1 MSLKILFQ
9 TIKVCPL
16 WQISD
21 FLSGRSPLTVKLGV
35 GAHVMYVQLQLSA
48 QNVSELQQNQDVRA
62 QSNVELPTAP
72 PTAIRKNRPKINTH
86 AQTIPPASQTSAP
99 TPVSSDFSSAQ
110 RHRSLAGSVPPA
122 ATCNHHSPHWPGPQ
136 HSTHPSSP
144 VTPNLPSASAC
155 PQPSSPPPAA
165 TPVCRP
171 KPITGPQSPTPASSI
186 EEVSPTTACL
196 HVIAAE
202 LSK

>member
-9 TIKVCPL
+9 TIKVFPL

-62 QSNVELPTAP
+62 RSNVELPTV
-72 PTAIRKNRPKINTH
+72 RENQPKITR
-86 AQTIPPASQTSAP
+86 AQTISPASQTSVP
-99 TPVSSDFSSAQ
+99 IPVSSEFSSAQ
-110 RHRSLAGSVPPA
+110 HHRSLAGSVPPA
-122 ATCNHHSPHWPGPQ
+122 TTCRHYSPHRPGPQ
-136 HSTHPSSP
+136 HPTHPSSP
-144 VTPNLPSASAC
+144 VTSNLPSASAC

-171 KPITGPQSPTPASSI
+171 KLITGPQSPTPASSI

-202 LSK
+202 

>member
-1 MSLKILFQ
+1 MSFKILFQ
-9 TIKVCPL
+9 TIKVFPL

-48 QNVSELQQNQDVRA
+48 QNVSELQQNRDVRA
-62 QSNVELPTAP
+62 QSNVELPTV
-72 PTAIRKNRPKINTH
+72 RKNHLKINTP
-86 AQTIPPASQTSAP
+86 AQTISPASQTSTP
-99 TPVSSDFSSAQ
+99 IPVSSEFSSAQ
-110 RHRSLAGSVPPA
+110 RRRSLAGSIPPA
-122 ATCNHHSPHWPGPQ
+122 ATYHHCSPHRPGPQ
-136 HSTHPSSP
+136 HSTHPSSA
-144 VTPNLPSASAC
+144 VTSNLPSASAC

-186 EEVSPTTACL
+186 EEVSHTTACL

-202 LSK
+202 